1 MVRRA
6 AQIAIA
12 IGAAGSLAF
21 LVRAGERTPPFLLF
35 VMASWV
41 LAPFVM
47 LAIAVSVSQ
56 RWPRLVRTTLYTAA
70 ISVTDG
76 AANTATTNRTVNV
89 GSAPPAAGPSSGPAP
104 LPPVTG
110 LPDPVL
116 GKTANV
122 LPLKPVVRIKV
133 PRAKKFVA
141 LTRALR

>member
-1 MVRRA
+1 MPYNPEVHHRRSIRLRGYDY
-6 AQIAIA
+6 AQA
-12 IGAAGSLAF
+12 GA
-21 LVRAGERTPPFLLF
+21 
-35 VMASWV
+35 
-41 LAPFVM
+41 
-47 LAIAVSVSQ
+47 
-56 RWPRLVRTTLYTAA
+56 YTAA